1 MRKKNRGAR
10 GFLLFNPVSNSA
22 KPGNLLQSPFRS
34 WLILL
39 KSSSANLQQ
48 KGILLKKRP
57 SWAVSGRVTAYQA
70 VRRIACLV
78 DNEMIIYYYSYQ
90 KLLKIIQRNKY
101 K

>member
-10 GFLLFNPVSNSA
+10 GFLLFSPVSNSA

-48 KGILLKKRP
+48 KGGGLPVLDKQ
-57 SWAVSGRVTAYQA
+57 S
-70 VRRIACLV
+70 
-78 DNEMIIYYYSYQ
+78 IIYY
-90 KLLKIIQRNKY
+90 
-101 K
+101 